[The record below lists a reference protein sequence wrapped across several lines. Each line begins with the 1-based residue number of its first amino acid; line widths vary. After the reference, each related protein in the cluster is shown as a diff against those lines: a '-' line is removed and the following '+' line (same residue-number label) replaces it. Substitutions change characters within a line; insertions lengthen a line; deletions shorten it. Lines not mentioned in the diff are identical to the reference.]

1 MESTAPCVYINDDE
15 IELRQIIIKYGNLK
29 KERKFTISE
38 AEKRGLVKVEL
49 SPLKNSDHEYSK
61 SITILNKSVNLC
73 LSTKALTW

>member
-15 IELRQIIIKYGNLK
+15 IELRQIIIKYGSLK

-49 SPLKNSDHEYSK
+49 SPYGSSEHNYSK
-61 SITILNKSVNLC
+61 SITILNNCVNLC
-73 LSTKALTW
+73 LSTKALT

>member
-29 KERKFTISE
+29 KERKLTISE
-38 AEKRGLVKVEL
+38 AEKRGLVKVEQ
-49 SPLKNSDHEYSK
+49 SPYKSSEHNYSK

-73 LSTKALTW
+73 LSTKALT